1 MLRNE
6 ASKVAAALDASFL
19 SMTNKNND
27 FTINILLIPKPM
39 KTPFLNL
46 SILLLFSLP
55 VSAQQVLPLY
65 GNGPVPNTK
74 AGVQL
79 TEKQETTGG
88 ILRIS
93 NVQTPTLTMYKPA
106 QDQANGTAVVICPGG
121 GYNILAA
128 SHEGSDVANEFVK
141 MGVTAFVLKYRL
153 PSSGI
158 FEDRETG
165 PLQDAQQALR
175 LVRQR
180 AKEFGVNPAR
190 VGILGFSAGGHLAST
205 AATHFDKPVGTKD
218 ATDVRPNFA
227 VLAYPVISFLP
238 PIAHG
243 GSANSL
249 LGKDAPDDKKRL
261 YSNELQVT
269 DKTPPTFLVHAADD
283 TAVPVENSLEFFK
296 ACKAKGVSAELHV
309 YPKGGHGFGLV
320 NKTTPA
326 RWMDHLKSWLDSM
339 DFLKGA
345 GN

>member
-1 MLRNE
+1 M
-6 ASKVAAALDASFL
+6 K
-19 SMTNKNND
+19 
-27 FTINILLIPKPM
+27 LIS
-39 KTPFLNL
+39 TTLF
-46 SILLLFSLP
+46 LLLSAFA

-74 AGVQL
+74 VGVQL

-93 NVQTPTLTMYKPA
+93 NVQTPTLTVYQPA
-106 QDQANGTAVVICPGG
+106 KGQANGTAVVICPGG
-121 GYNILAA
+121 GYTILAA

-158 FEDRETG
+158 FENTEIG
-165 PLQDAQQALR
+165 PLQDAQQAIR

-180 AKEFGVNPAR
+180 AEEFGVNPNR

-205 AATHFDKPVGTKD
+205 AATHFDKPVGT
-218 ATDVRPNFA
+218 TDPLNIRPDFA
-227 VLAYPVISFLP
+227 VLAYPVISFMP
-238 PIAHG
+238 PFTHK
-243 GSANSL
+243 GSAQNL
-249 LGKDAPDDKKRL
+249 LGKEASEEKKRL

-269 DKTPPTFLVHAADD
+269 DKTPPIFLVHAADD

-296 ACKAKGVSAELHV
+296 ACKAKGVSAELHI

-320 NKTTPA
+320 NKTTPD
-326 RWMDHLKSWLDSM
+326 RWMDHLKNWMDSM
-339 DFLKGA
+339 GWLKGV
-345 GN
+345 